1 MNQNNEKRC
10 KGLMKKKIGV
20 TVTIIKPW
28 EIRKE
33 EKLEYH
39 QALGDCLR
47 ALRVFSS
54 LLTQKQKEKT
64 KWGFVE
70 SAKLGGW
77 TI

>member
-20 TVTIIKPW
+20 TVTVIKPW

-33 EKLEYH
+33 EKLEY

-47 ALRVFSS
+47 V
-54 LLTQKQKEKT
+54 
-64 KWGFVE
+64 
-70 SAKLGGW
+70 
-77 TI
+77 